1 VRYNWKTNG
10 RVRISSTSLH
20 HKDFKSQISPPL
32 LGEAIFKNED
42 KLDRLA
48 ETKTKRFICQQ
59 LKRSTWDQGTCSSSV
74 DIIGSSKRRR
84 LGVKL
89 MVYRRL
95 TWWVCGNIAPQEPT
109 GAGAD
114 LLISKEFRTCAQQQ
128 QQLWGERASEPA
140 EAAVA
145 GLEEDGEE
153 AGVCA
158 NLSYAWV
165 SSQALVCIRMSN
177 GLSLA

>member
-1 VRYNWKTNG
+1 MRYNWKTNG

-20 HKDFKSQISPPL
+20 HRDFKSQISPPL
-32 LGEAIFKNED
+32 LGETIFKNED
-42 KLDRLA
+42 KLDGLA

-74 DIIGSSKRRR
+74 DIIGSSRRRR

-114 LLISKEFRTCAQQQ
+114 LLISKEFRSYAQQHHH
-128 QQLWGERASEPA
+128 QL
-140 EAAVA
+140 AAMV
-145 GLEEDGEE
+145 GP
-153 AGVCA
+153 
-158 NLSYAWV
+158 
-165 SSQALVCIRMSN
+165 
-177 GLSLA
+177 LSL

>member
-10 RVRISSTSLH
+10 RVRISSTSLQ
-20 HKDFKSQISPPL
+20 HKDLKSQISPAL
-32 LGEAIFKNED
+32 LGETIFKNED

-74 DIIGSSKRRR
+74 DIIGSSRRRR

-114 LLISKEFRTCAQQQ
+114 LLICKEFRTCAQQHQ
-128 QQLWGERASEPA
+128 QQL
-140 EAAVA
+140 AAMV
-145 GLEEDGEE
+145 GP
-153 AGVCA
+153 
-158 NLSYAWV
+158 
-165 SSQALVCIRMSN
+165 
-177 GLSLA
+177 LSL